1 MASINLDRYS
11 WAFKGSRLLWSLI
24 ARGPG
29 FYIASEQSERSGLH
43 HQENRAI
50 YDEAEF
56 FHRGGSH
63 LDVKLLSREY
73 HQHSLAFAHVNSS
86 NDSRQNVARGG
97 AFRILRRDDNVIG
110 ADTNLEHRAGWL
122 SDIRNQKLLA
132 GLHPDF
138 GSPGIH
144 VRIHQTHGENILELL
159 FGDFQDRMGGSER
172 LLRNS
177 LSDQLA
183 LLYHQH
189 PIRQRQNFSQAM
201 SYVNHRNLKFVTD
214 AREVG
219 QDFFLESN
227 VERSQGLVRQKQL
240 GLGQDRP
247 GQRHSLCLSVR
258 KFCDGS
264 IQEIPDFQDIQH
276 MVQAD
281 VFGLAE
287 RVASCSEENII
298 ADR

>member
-1 MASINLDRYS
+1 MILGFTPLHLSNLCPAASTT
-11 WAFKGSRLLWSLI
+11 
-24 ARGPG
+24 

-43 HQENRAI
+43 HQENWAI

-63 LDVKLLSREY
+63 FDVKLFSREN

-97 AFRILRRDDNVIG
+97 AFRILRRNDNVVR
-110 ADTNLEHRAGWL
+110 AYTNLKKRAGWL
-122 SDIRNQKLLA
+122 SDIRNEKLLA

-138 GSPGIH
+138 GAPGIH

-172 LLRNS
+172 LLWNP
-177 LSDQLA
+177 LSDQLP
-183 LLYHQH
+183 LFDHQH
-189 PIRQRQNFSQAM
+189 PVRQSQNFRQAM
-201 SYVNHRNLKFVTD
+201 GHVNDRNLKFVAD

-227 VERSQGLVRQKQL
+227 VERSQGLVHQKQL

-247 GQRHSLCLSVR
+247 GQRHSLCLSAR

-281 VFGLAE
+281 VLGLAE
-287 RVASCSEENII
+287 RVASCSEENIL